1 MSAITAPGC
10 HSAMTRLGSWNACLK
25 YPPPGTLFGIV
36 SHRRRFLA
44 PFSVGHGLMEKS
56 FAWIASSRIHS
67 PPVSPGLPD
76 SMPPFSMLTSDEE
89 RERKAE
95 SSSPG
100 TYHVIVNPDSF
111 SGLPEYADE
120 SADDL
125 NISSLSL
132 GRGSETSSRIGNS
145 RRGERESS
153 IETGDPNVVI
163 LSRFED
169 STHRSPSSQWKKS
182 RLSPASDITAASSQA
197 IPAQFP
203 VDEKGPRPLDRMV
216 SQGGQDERLL
226 SHFRDVVWRQLIQ
239 GQSTR
244 DSSPISSPIFP
255 NVYIFEEVASTF
267 RPVSLPCLSL

>member
-1 MSAITAPGC
+1 MTEVSTAG
-10 HSAMTRLGSWNACLK
+10 NAVWDRKSLTSFSGFLLCWAWA
-25 YPPPGTLFGIV
+25 Y
-36 SHRRRFLA
+36 RR
-44 PFSVGHGLMEKS
+44 SS
-56 FAWIASSRIHS
+56 AWIASSRVHS

-76 SMPPFSMLTSDEE
+76 SMPSFSMLTSDEE

-125 NISSLSL
+125 NISGLSLS
-132 GRGSETSSRIGNS
+132 RGSETSSTIGNT

-169 STHRSPSSQWKKS
+169 STHRTPSSQWKKS
-182 RLSPASDITAASSQA
+182 RLSPASDITAAFSQA

-203 VDEKGPRPLDRMV
+203 VDEKGTRPLDHLV
-216 SQGGQDERLL
+216 SHRGQDEKLL
-226 SHFRDVVWRQLIQ
+226 SHFRDVVWKQLIQ
-239 GQSTR
+239 SQSTR
-244 DSSPISSPIFP
+244 DSSPLSSSSFP
-255 NVYIFEEVASTF
+255 NVDIFEEVVSTF
-267 RPVSLPCLSL
+267 RPVSLPCLCLQHCCNKKKLPQGP